1 MTGMTSPYHEQLAN
15 RRAETLARIFDAAEA
30 IMNSGAELTA
40 GAVADAVGIKRNSLY
55 RYIDSIEDLRAGVV
69 ARHFPAWIA
78 AVREAVGAAR
88 TGPAGA
94 ERGVRATAAF
104 VEANLRQATLSGHGW
119 LMQLGAG
126 IRRTQLEGE
135 SGGHAALDELLSELV
150 AEALPEAGAGARA
163 LPAAGAERR
172 AIVAALIRGII
183 LTGFTLIDQG
193 GGATVIEESVRAT
206 RAILTS

>member
-15 RRAETLARIFDAAEA
+15 RRTETLARIFDAAEA

-150 AEALPEAGAGARA
+150 AEALPVAGAGA
-163 LPAAGAERR
+163 LPEAGAERR